1 MAIRNFLQKD
11 NIREEIVTIPWYE
24 EGPGIQRPILMKFIC
39 TMKPYSRGTKFMVH
53 GVDYYI
59 ERERD
64 EHLYYQGDPMEIP
77 RLKVAGNKKKLR
89 EALAVELTRVTGAL
103 VDHVS
108 NVVMWYSDPNVRN
121 NHDDDDD
128 DEEIE
133 EDDDDEDD

>member
-1 MAIRNFLQKD
+1 
-11 NIREEIVTIPWYE
+11 
-24 EGPGIQRPILMKFIC
+24 
-39 TMKPYSRGTKFMVH
+39 MVP

-59 ERERD
+59 DRGRD

-89 EALAVELTRVTGAL
+89 KALAVELTRATGAL

-121 NHDDDDD
+121 NHDDD
-128 DEEIE
+128 EEIE
-133 EDDDDEDD
+133 EDEGDDDDDD

>member
-1 MAIRNFLQKD
+1 MAIRNYLQKE

-24 EGPGIQRPILMKFIC
+24 EGPGNQRPILMKFIC
-39 TMKPYSRGTKFMVH
+39 TLKPYSRGTKFMVE

-59 ERERD
+59 DRGRD
-64 EHLYYQGDPMEIP
+64 ERLYYQGDPMEIP

-89 EALAVELTRVTGAL
+89 KALAVELTRVTGAL

-121 NHDDDDD
+121 NHDDD
-128 DEEIE
+128 EEIE
-133 EDDDDEDD
+133 EDEGDDDDDD

>member
-24 EGPGIQRPILMKFIC
+24 EGPGNQRPILMKFIC
-39 TMKPYSRGTKFMVH
+39 TLKPYRRGAKFMVH

-59 ERERD
+59 ARGRD
-64 EHLYYQGDPMEIP
+64 EHLYYQGDPMGIP

-89 EALAVELTRVTGAL
+89 KALAVELTRATGAL

-121 NHDDDDD
+121 NHDDD
-128 DEEIE
+128 EEIE
-133 EDDDDEDD
+133 EDEGDDDDDD